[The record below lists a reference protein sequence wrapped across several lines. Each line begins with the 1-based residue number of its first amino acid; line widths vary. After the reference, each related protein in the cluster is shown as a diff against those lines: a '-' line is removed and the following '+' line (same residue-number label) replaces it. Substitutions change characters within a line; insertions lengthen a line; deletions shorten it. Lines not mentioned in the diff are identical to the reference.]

1 MSFLSKAFK
10 VIANVF
16 TLGAYGAVSKALK
29 KALKA
34 PQAPAIPEQPKIVT
48 EQDPVILA
56 AQQDERR
63 RQRMMAGRQSTI
75 LAPLIPQNST
85 AFKTTLGG

>member
-10 VIANVF
+10 AIANVF
-16 TLGAYGAVSKALK
+16 TLGAYGAVSN
-29 KALKA
+29 ALKA

-63 RQRMMAGRQSTI
+63 RQRMMAGRQYTI
-75 LAPLIPQNST
+75 LAPLIPQNYT